1 VSAPAPRL
9 SVVMPAFDAQRTVAA
24 AIGSALAQ
32 TVAELEVLV
41 VDDGSR
47 DGTVS
52 AVERVAASAAGR
64 VRLLQQANAGP
75 SAARNRAIEAARA
88 PVVAFLDADDLMLPT
103 YAERMLARLDA
114 RPEVDLVGCDAW
126 LFDDR
131 RGRIRR
137 RTFLDETAP
146 PARLADDPDAQFRQ
160 LAQRNFVYVGCTVR
174 RDALRAV
181 GGFAEETNAGED
193 WDLWLRLL
201 ESGRRLDLLR
211 EPLAIYRYAEGQAH
225 RDRERMARGEERLDA
240 WLAQTGR
247 TEGLTRAPGP
257 KARLR
262 EAARRTAQRL
272 APAPVLTALAC
283 RRRPPEAVA
292 AAFPDLTR

>member
-1 VSAPAPRL
+1 MSDAAPRL

-32 TVAELEVLV
+32 TVADLEVLV

-47 DGTVS
+47 DATV
-52 AVERVAASAAGR
+52 AEVRRVAAADGR
-64 VRLLQQANAGP
+64 VRLLEQANAGP
-75 SAARNRAIEAARA
+75 SAARNRAIAAGRA
-88 PVVAFLDADDLMLPT
+88 PVVAFLDADDLMLPD
-103 YAERMLARLDA
+103 YAQRMLARLDA
-114 RPEVDLVGCDAW
+114 RPDVDLVGCDAYI
-126 LFDDR
+126 FDDR

-137 RTFLDETAP
+137 RTVLQETEP
-146 PARLADDPDAQFRQ
+146 PATLAADPDGQFRQ
-160 LAQRNFVYVGCTVR
+160 LAERNFVYVGCAVR
-174 RDALRAV
+174 RAALEAV
-181 GGFAEETNAGED
+181 GGFAEDTNASED

-211 EPLAIYRYAEGQAH
+211 EPLAIYRYSEGQAH
-225 RDRERMARGEERLDA
+225 RDRERMARGEQRLDA

-247 TEGLTRAPGP
+247 TPELSRAPGL
-257 KARLR
+257 KHRLR
-262 EAARRTAQRL
+262 ETARRTAQRL

-283 RRRPPEAVA
+283 RRRPPASVA